1 MKKNSILVK
10 TVLMSMLTAATI
22 TSFTSCQDDLDIDTA
37 PQMET
42 DITSGIDSNI
52 TPASHRVI
60 NFEGVDNARDMG
72 GLVMQDGRTVCF
84 DKLVRSGK
92 LAKAT
97 DADVAILQDRY
108 HLSDVF
114 DFRFDLEMTEA
125 SDRVINGVTYTQVS
139 TMPKKI
145 IEAQA
150 KFGAGSGQLS
160 TPGMVETLL
169 KYAFDPTAQELA
181 KQLYPLIV
189 TDPQSQAN
197 YGKFLHGVLAAKGG
211 VLWHCSEGKDRC
223 GWGSALL
230 LAALGAS
237 RQVIV
242 DDFDKSNES
251 YAEQVEAVSAQVRDK
266 DGGAAAADFI
276 QAMVGVSTPNFEA
289 ALDLIDQQ
297 YGSME
302 QYLENQLGFSKE
314 EQMQLRAKYLTVSL
328 ILASSNRK

>member
-1 MKKNSILVK
+1 MKKLFYWVF
-10 TVLMSMLTAATI
+10 AATLVCGEGI
-22 TSFTSCQDDLDIDTA
+22 LTSCSSDNADNSFI
-37 PQMET
+37 
-42 DITSGIDSNI
+42 
-52 TPASHRVI
+52 PARERVI

-72 GLVMQDGRTVCF
+72 GLVMQDGSTVRF

-97 DADVAILQDRY
+97 DADVAILKNRFN
-108 HLSDVF
+108 LSDVF

-125 SDRVINGVTYTQVS
+125 PDRVIDGVTYTNVP
-139 TMPKKI
+139 TMPQAL

-150 KFGAGSGQLS
+150 KMGAGSGQLS
-160 TPGMVETLL
+160 TAGTVEAIL
-169 KYAFDPTAQELA
+169 KLAFDTKVQEMV
-181 KQLYPLIV
+181 KQLYPTIV

-197 YGKFLHGVLAAKGG
+197 YGKFLKGVLAAKGG

-242 DDFDKSNES
+242 EDFDMSNKS
-251 YAEQVEAVSAQVRDK
+251 YAAQVEQLSAQVRGK
-266 DGGAAAADFI
+266 EGSEGAEAVIKAL
-276 QAMVGVSTPNFEA
+276 VGVSRENFEA
-289 ALDLIDQQ
+289 ALDVIDQK

-302 QYLENQLGFSKE
+302 QYLENQLKFSKE
-314 EQMQLRAKYLTVSL
+314 EQLLLRAKYL
-328 ILASSNRK
+328 IPAN

>member
-1 MKKNSILVK
+1 MKKLFYWVFAATLVCGEG
-10 TVLMSMLTAATI
+10 MLTSC
-22 TSFTSCQDDLDIDTA
+22 TSSSTA
-37 PQMET
+37 DNPVV
-42 DITSGIDSNI
+42 
-52 TPASHRVI
+52 TPRQRVI
-60 NFEGVDNARDMG
+60 KFEGVDNARDMG
-72 GLVMQDGRTVCF
+72 GLVMQDGRTVRF
-84 DKLVRSGK
+84 DMLVRSGK

-97 DADVAILQDRY
+97 DADVAILQNQY

-125 SDRVINGVTYTQVS
+125 PDRVIDGVTYTNLS
-139 TMPKKI
+139 TMPQAI
-145 IEAQA
+145 IKAQA
-150 KFGAGSGQLS
+150 EMGAGSGQLS

-169 KYAFDPTAQELA
+169 KYAFDPTAQALA

-197 YGKFLHGVLAAKGG
+197 YGKFLRGVLAAKGG
-211 VLWHCSEGKDRC
+211 ALWHCSEGKDRC

-242 DDFDKSNES
+242 EDFDMSNQS
-251 YAEQVEAVSAQVRDK
+251 YAKQVEALSEQVRDK
-266 DGGAAAADFI
+266 DGGAAAVDFI

-289 ALDLIDQQ
+289 ALDLIDQT
-297 YGSME
+297 YGSMD

-314 EQMQLRAKYLTVSL
+314 EQTQLRAKYLTV
-328 ILASSNRK
+328 AK

>member
-1 MKKNSILVK
+1 MTKKSFLIK
-10 TVLMSMLTAATI
+10 TVLISMLTAVTF
-22 TSFTSCQDDLDIDTA
+22 TSFTSSCNDDDIAYEPVSPA
-37 PQMET
+37 PTRQHVA
-42 DITSGIDSNI
+42 DINQ
-52 TPASHRVI
+52 RVI
-60 NFEGVDNARDMG
+60 NFEGVDNGRDMG

-114 DFRFDLEMTEA
+114 DFRFDLEISEA
-125 SDRVINGVTYTQVS
+125 YDRVISGVTYTQVS
-139 TMPKKI
+139 TMPQKL
-145 IEAQA
+145 IELQE

-169 KYAFDPTAQELA
+169 KYAFDPQVQEMV
-181 KQLYPLIV
+181 KQLYPAIV

-197 YGKFLHGVLAAKGG
+197 YGKFLRGVLAAKGG

-242 DDFDKSNES
+242 EDFDMSNLS
-251 YAEQVEAVSAQVRDK
+251 YA
-266 DGGAAAADFI
+266 
-276 QAMVGVSTPNFEA
+276 N
-289 ALDLIDQQ
+289 
-297 YGSME
+297 
-302 QYLENQLGFSKE
+302 
-314 EQMQLRAKYLTVSL
+314 
-328 ILASSNRK
+328 